1 VGLERIL
8 SDMSCSDRLPSTD
21 YQTVRLDLQ
30 SRRLL
35 QPWLPLELIK
45 YENDGLL
52 KLIEGLSSDRVFTI
66 DYDDFF

>member
-35 QPWLPLELIK
+35 QSWLPLELIK